1 MEEANEYSI
10 FICDCLY
17 VRSVAVGSMINIQI
31 RDSESGRK
39 TLRTFYIRSL
49 RIDGA
54 AAVTEQPPYGRSKS
68 VILMEDKSPPPPPP
82 GLV

>member
-17 VRSVAVGSMINIQI
+17 VRSVAVGSVINIQI

-39 TLRTFYIRSL
+39 TLSSMNLTWKL
-49 RIDGA
+49 
-54 AAVTEQPPYGRSKS
+54 P
-68 VILMEDKSPPPPPP
+68 L
-82 GLV
+82 